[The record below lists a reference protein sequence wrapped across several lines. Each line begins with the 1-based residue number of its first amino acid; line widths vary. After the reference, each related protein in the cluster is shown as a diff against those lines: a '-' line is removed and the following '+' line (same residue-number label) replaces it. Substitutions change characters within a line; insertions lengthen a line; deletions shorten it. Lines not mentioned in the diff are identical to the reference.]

1 MTGIVI
7 CHKSLAF
14 DLIDTANTILGHKEG
29 IYGFSNEKITTE
41 EAVSQLKTLIQ
52 TIGNPENILFMV
64 DLRGGNC
71 WTIAKILSRS
81 HSGYFVLS
89 GVNLPMIFSFLT
101 KKDQQGVLDL
111 VHTIEKDAHRGILLE
126 P

>member
-1 MTGIVI
+1 MIGIVI

-14 DLIDTANTILGHKEG
+14 DLIETASAILGHKEELH
-29 IYGFSNEKITTE
+29 GFSNEKITTE
-41 EAVSQLKTLIQ
+41 EAVAKIKSLIQ
-52 TIGNPENILFMV
+52 TIGDPENVVFMV
-64 DLRGGNC
+64 DLQGGNC

-81 HSGYFVLS
+81 HPGYFVIS

-101 KKDQQGVLDL
+101 KKNQLNTLDL

>member
-1 MTGIVI
+1 MIGIII

-14 DLIDTANTILGHKEG
+14 DLIDTAQTILGHKEELH
-29 IYGFSNEKITTE
+29 GFSNDKITTE
-41 EAVSQLKTLIQ
+41 EAVAIIKSYIES
-52 TIGNPENILFMV
+52 IGNPENIIFMV

-71 WTIAKILSRS
+71 WTIAKILARS
-81 HSGYFVLS
+81 HPGYFVLS

-101 KKDQQGVLDL
+101 KKSDLSALDL

-126 P
+126 Q

>member
-14 DLIDTANTILGHKEG
+14 DLIETANAILGHKEEL
-29 IYGFSNEKITTE
+29 YAFSNEKITTE
-41 EAVSQLKTLIQ
+41 EAVTKINSLIQ
-52 TIGNPENILFMV
+52 DVGNPENVIFMV
-64 DLRGGNC
+64 DLQGGNC

-81 HSGYFVLS
+81 RPGYFVLS

-101 KKDQQGVLDL
+101 KKNQLSVLDL
-111 VHTIEKDAHRGILLE
+111 VHTIEKDAHRGISLE